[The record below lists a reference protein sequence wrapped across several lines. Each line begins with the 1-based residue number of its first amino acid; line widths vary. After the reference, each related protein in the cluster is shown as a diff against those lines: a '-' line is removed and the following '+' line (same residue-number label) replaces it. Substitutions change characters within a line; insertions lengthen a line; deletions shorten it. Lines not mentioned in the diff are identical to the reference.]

1 MLVGFATSIFVK
13 GKPEAYF
20 VASRSLPLWVVVC
33 TLASQAIDSNA
44 LLGASTLSYKYHFW
58 DGVVLPLG
66 LGLSLINNAIWFAR
80 HINHDYALTLPDVF
94 SKRYGKVVE
103 VLVSLCCCVSF
114 LCLLAGNLVGMGA
127 IIAYVVGISQT
138 QSIWLA
144 AASVFFYTVAGG
156 LFSVAYSDVL
166 QACVGWTGC
175 MVVSFYLITKYSAP
189 PPSIGFPDYIYP
201 NEEVCALYDGVP
213 CAQDATLCC
222 YNAAKW
228 CPDGGT
234 CVTDNG
240 AYPVGD
246 MRMFPTQ
253 MIEAGAM
260 YPFPNAILF
269 NWSQLI
275 VLAFGNMGALDFQ
288 ARCMASKSARIATIG
303 CIVSGILCIVVGVP
317 FSFLGSI
324 ARIYYGP
331 DSQYASYETDV
342 RYINIDAFIDLCR

>member
-1 MLVGFATSIFVK
+1 MLIVYLYNRIKIIHILSEQKNAPCPSKGFAIAILTSMGIFMLVGFATSIFVK

-20 VASRSLPLWVVVC
+20 VASRSLPLWVVIC

-94 SKRYGKVVE
+94 SKRYGKVIE

-127 IIAYVVGISQT
+127 IIAYVVGDGISQT

-144 AASVFFYTVAGG
+144 AASVFFYTIAGG

-175 MVVSFYLITKYSAP
+175 MVVSFYMITKYSAP
-189 PPSIGFPDYIYP
+189 PSSIGFPDYMYP
-201 NEEVCALYDGVP
+201 NEEVSYRVDDVDTRLYH
-213 CAQDATLCC
+213 LIFCC
-222 YNAAKW
+222 
-228 CPDGGT
+228 
-234 CVTDNG
+234 V
-240 AYPVGD
+240 
-246 MRMFPTQ
+246 
-253 MIEAGAM
+253 
-260 YPFPNAILF
+260 
-269 NWSQLI
+269 LI
-275 VLAFGNMGALDFQ
+275 Q
-288 ARCMASKSARIATIG
+288 
-303 CIVSGILCIVVGVP
+303 
-317 FSFLGSI
+317 
-324 ARIYYGP
+324 
-331 DSQYASYETDV
+331 
-342 RYINIDAFIDLCR
+342 

>member
-1 MLVGFATSIFVK
+1 MLAGFATSIFVK

-20 VASRSLPLWVVVC
+20 VASRSLPLWVVIC

-127 IIAYVVGISQT
+127 IIAYVVGDGISQT

-144 AASVFFYTVAGG
+144 AASVFFYTIAGG

-175 MVVSFYLITKYSAP
+175 MVVSFYMITKYSAP
-189 PPSIGFPDYIYP
+189 PSSIGFPDYMYP
-201 NEEVCALYDGVP
+201 NEEVSYRVDDVDTRLYHNM
-213 CAQDATLCC
+213 LSLIFCC
-222 YNAAKW
+222 
-228 CPDGGT
+228 
-234 CVTDNG
+234 
-240 AYPVGD
+240 
-246 MRMFPTQ
+246 
-253 MIEAGAM
+253 E
-260 YPFPNAILF
+260 
-269 NWSQLI
+269 LI
-275 VLAFGNMGALDFQ
+275 Q
-288 ARCMASKSARIATIG
+288 
-303 CIVSGILCIVVGVP
+303 
-317 FSFLGSI
+317 
-324 ARIYYGP
+324 
-331 DSQYASYETDV
+331 
-342 RYINIDAFIDLCR
+342 